1 MSKSITFTES
11 STVFFKQPAIRLKT
25 LFNGWSDTQSATVKE
40 DFKVTFDTF
49 NRPKAYSQSFSD
61 THPPTTV
68 TPDYTV
74 TFSTYDKPKS
84 YTSNITDNHP
94 LTAVKQD
101 FTVTF
106 SRRTV

>member
-11 STVFFKQPAIRLKT
+11 STVYFKQPAIRLKS

-40 DFKVTFDTF
+40 DFKVALDTF
-49 NRPKAYSQSFSD
+49 NRPKAYNQSLSD
-61 THPPTTV
+61 THPPTAV

-74 TFSTYDKPKS
+74 TFSTYNRPKS
-84 YTSNITDNHP
+84 YNSSFTDNHP
-94 LTAVKQD
+94 PTAVKQD